1 MSLFTKI
8 FGGGKKRPAAPTT
21 QKSIQQLR
29 ETEEMLMKKQEF
41 LENKIDAEIAQAKKH
56 GTKNKRLALHALK
69 RKKQYEKQLN
79 HIDGV
84 LTTIEFQ
91 REALENASTNTEVL
105 RVMGDA
111 ARAMK
116 TAHNEMDVDQ
126 VHDLM
131 EDIAEQQDLATEI
144 ADAISNP
151 VGFGSGIDEDE
162 LLKEL
167 EELEQQELDKQL
179 LAVGPTPTELD
190 HLPEAPSTELPST
203 APAHRAKQ
211 EVADDL
217 AELEAW
223 ATS

>member
-1 MSLFTKI
+1 MSMFSKI
-8 FGGGKKRPAAPTT
+8 FGGGKKQPAAPTT
-21 QKSIQQLR
+21 QESIQQLR
-29 ETEEMLMKKQEF
+29 ETEEMLVKKQEF
-41 LENKIDAEIAQAKKH
+41 LEKKIDAEVAQAKKH

-91 REALENASTNTEVL
+91 REALENASTNAEVL
-105 RVMGDA
+105 QVMGAA

-131 EDIAEQQDLATEI
+131 EDIAEQQEVANEI
-144 ADAISNP
+144 AEAISNP
-151 VGFGSGIDEDE
+151 VGFGNEVDEDE

-167 EELEQQELDKQL
+167 EDLEQQELDKQL
-179 LAVGPTPTELD
+179 LDVAPTPSNLD
-190 HLPEAPSTELPST
+190 RLPEAPSTELP
-203 APAHRAKQ
+203 AAVPAHRAKKD
-211 EVADDL
+211 VDDDL
-217 AELEAW
+217 ADLEAW
-223 ATS
+223 AAS